1 MGKNCCMGKN
11 DGVRGQGLY
20 EPQFH
25 RGGKMIY
32 NQEVCCA
39 CPRYDLCKEL
49 VADCMV
55 SDDVDI
61 TVDFDTEP
69 VVLKGCGK
77 VLEE

>member
-1 MGKNCCMGKN
+1 
-11 DGVRGQGLY
+11 
-20 EPQFH
+20 
-25 RGGKMIY
+25 MIY
-32 NQEVCCA
+32 NTEVCSA

-69 VVLKGCGK
+69 VTLKSCGK
-77 VLEE
+77 VLEP

>member
-1 MGKNCCMGKN
+1 
-11 DGVRGQGLY
+11 
-20 EPQFH
+20 
-25 RGGKMIY
+25 MIY
-32 NQEVCCA
+32 NTEVCSA

-49 VADCMV
+49 VVGCTV
-55 SDDVDI
+55 SPDVDV

>member
-1 MGKNCCMGKN
+1 
-11 DGVRGQGLY
+11 
-20 EPQFH
+20 
-25 RGGKMIY
+25 MIY
-32 NQEVCCA
+32 NTEVCSA

-49 VADCMV
+49 VTDCMV

-69 VVLKGCGK
+69 VVLKGCEK

>member
-1 MGKNCCMGKN
+1 
-11 DGVRGQGLY
+11 
-20 EPQFH
+20 
-25 RGGKMIY
+25 MIY